1 VLKYLVILFL
11 LFATHSHADEWY
23 YGTGLDGQKKE
34 FTGTETMH
42 SRFIT
47 APDRSQD
54 YWLRQLAK
62 YDLQVKDVAQ
72 QLVEEKEKAKRN
84 ILMDDLQKLR
94 NNKARCLILTGK
106 LVEAQVLL
114 KDIEAKFPGE
124 STIAENIATCYD
136 LQGKPKDALKW
147 INKAAERNSMA
158 MYSNLWVYK
167 KILEAR
173 YGLSQDKEFLKKQ
186 TVSGVKIDREN
197 ERLVFEKVTEMQQ
210 WQQRFRMGSAAKHVR
225 EQLQMRLQMST
236 TEKDI
241 VLASLIEELATVYA
255 INEVCEIALPLYE
268 LTLKYG
274 HPNPSLMSARIVQ
287 MKELIAQNPDSMT
300 YSRSWDEK
308 MSKMTK
314 VIGMAVIILL
324 LLLIVAW
331 RNS

>member
-1 VLKYLVILFL
+1 
-11 LFATHSHADEWY
+11 
-23 YGTGLDGQKKE
+23 
-34 FTGTETMH
+34 
-42 SRFIT
+42 
-47 APDRSQD
+47 
-54 YWLRQLAK
+54 
-62 YDLQVKDVAQ
+62 
-72 QLVEEKEKAKRN
+72 
-84 ILMDDLQKLR
+84 MDDLQKLR